1 MDRYMLVKIA
11 ATVLAALSQIMLK
24 ISANREYKNK
34 LFIMLNPLVIISYGI
49 FFITMVMSVYSLK
62 GMSISLGNVVESI
75 NYILI
80 PVLSYIFLKEKIN
93 RTQFIGII
101 VIIIGIT
108 VFMI

>member
-1 MDRYMLVKIA
+1 MDRYMLMRIGS
-11 ATVLAALSQIMLK
+11 TVLAAFSQILLK
-24 ISANREYKNK
+24 ISANKEYKNK
-34 LFIMLNPLVIISYGI
+34 LFVMLNPLVIISYGI

-93 RTQFIGII
+93 KTQLFGIVVI
-101 VIIIGIT
+101 VVGIAI
-108 VFMI
+108 FMI